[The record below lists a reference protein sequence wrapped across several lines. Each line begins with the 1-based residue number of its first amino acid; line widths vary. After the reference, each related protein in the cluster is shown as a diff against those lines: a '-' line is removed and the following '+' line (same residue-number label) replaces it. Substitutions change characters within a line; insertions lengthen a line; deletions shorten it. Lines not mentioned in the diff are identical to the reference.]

1 MAKITAIEPQ
11 KRDPDRVDIH
21 IDGEHAFSAARILVA
36 WLRVGQELSPQ
47 KIDSLLAA
55 DALERA
61 YQQAAFYLSYRTRSE
76 AEIRQFLRKHKV
88 ADNVIEQTLDRLR
101 QNRLADDHQFARLW
115 VENRAAF
122 RPRGR
127 RLLAWE
133 LQQKGLS
140 SEAATSALSDLDE
153 VGLAYQAG
161 IKKARQLRASQ
172 WIDFRSKLSG
182 FWARRGFPY
191 PVIDAVISRLWH
203 EMHTGQPISDDE
215 VSS

>member
-1 MAKITAIEPQ
+1 MAKITAIESQ
-11 KRDPDRVDIH
+11 KRDPNRVDIH
-21 IDGEHAFSAARILVA
+21 VDGKQAFSVARILVA

-47 KIDSLLAA
+47 KINSLQAA

-61 YQQAAFYLSYRTRSE
+61 YQQAVFYLSYRTRSE

-88 ADNVIEQTLDRLR
+88 EADVIEQTLDRLR
-101 QNRLADDHQFARLW
+101 QSRLADDHQFARLW

-133 LQQKGLS
+133 LRQKGLS
-140 SEAATSALSDLDE
+140 GEAAASALSGVDE
-153 VGLAYQAG
+153 AGLAYQAG
-161 IKKARQLRASQ
+161 LKKARQLSASH

-182 FWARRGFPY
+182 FLARRGFPY
-191 PVIDAVISRLWH
+191 SVIDAVISRLWN
-203 EMHTGQPISDDE
+203 ETHTGQPISDDE

>member
-11 KRDPDRVDIH
+11 KRDPNRVDIR
-21 IDGEHAFSAARILVA
+21 IDGKHAFSAARILVA
-36 WLRVGQELSPQ
+36 WLTVGQELSPQ

-55 DALERA
+55 DAVERA
-61 YQQAAFYLSYRTRSE
+61 YQRAVFYLSYRTRSE

-88 ADNVIEQTLDRLR
+88 ADDIIQQTLDRLR

-140 SEAATSALSDLDE
+140 DEAATSALSDLDE

-161 IKKARQLRASQ
+161 IKKAHQLRASQ
-172 WIDFRSKLSG
+172 WIDFRSRLSG
-182 FWARRGFPY
+182 FLARRGFPY
-191 PVIDAVISRLWH
+191 SVIDAVISRLWD
-203 EMHTGQPISDDE
+203 EMHTGLPISDDE